1 MPTAGFL
8 HERKGAPHIMS
19 SVLPFLMIAAMAATA
34 LVLLAGVVGF
44 AFSTKVNEKY
54 STKLMATRVLLQGVA
69 ILLFG
74 LMVLLQGA

>member
-1 MPTAGFL
+1 
-8 HERKGAPHIMS
+8 MS

-34 LVLLAGVVGF
+34 LVLMAGIVGF

-54 STKLMATRVLLQGVA
+54 ATKLMATRVLLQGAA

>member
-1 MPTAGFL
+1 MTA
-8 HERKGAPHIMS
+8 
-19 SVLPFLMIAAMAATA
+19 VLPFLMIAAMAATA

-69 ILLFG
+69 VLLFA
-74 LMVLLQGA
+74 LMVLLQGG

>member
-1 MPTAGFL
+1 
-8 HERKGAPHIMS
+8 MS